1 MTKLLTISN
10 TINSGY
16 KVLLEQDINTDYK
29 SVLYIDFFDTKRKA
43 VNKYNKLI
51 EQHNPK
57 IEVYNWLVLRDKRMT
72 YNQLHTIG

>member
-57 IEVYNWLVLRDKRMT
+57 IEAYNWLVLRDKRMT
-72 YNQLHTIG
+72 YNQLHIIW

>member
-1 MTKLLTISN
+1 MTKLLTIVN
-10 TINSGY
+10 TTNSGY

-57 IEVYNWLVLRDKRMT
+57 IDTYNWLVLRDKRIT
-72 YNQLHTIG
+72 YNG